1 MLPNP
6 PIARVWPL
14 LLVLLVW
21 TLPLAAE
28 PGLSPPQQVI
38 ERVSD
43 GLRQVLREDRD
54 RLANDP
60 QYVYQVVDELLVPHV
75 DLGRSSALALGPI
88 WREASPAQREAFA
101 EEFKR
106 MLVRTYATAVDELGE
121 WQIQFLPTPQA
132 PDQERALV
140 RTRIQRG
147 GGQPISVD
155 YRMVHRNGH
164 WLAYDVSI
172 EGVSL
177 LVNYRSTLVR
187 LARERGVDGMIEE
200 LARHNLERAGS

>member
-6 PIARVWPL
+6 PIARAWPL

-21 TLPLAAE
+21 TWPLAAE

-38 ERVSD
+38 ERVSE

-60 QYVYQVVDELLVPHV
+60 QFIYQVVDELLVPHV
-75 DLGRSSALALGPI
+75 DLARSSALALGPI
-88 WREASPAQREAFA
+88 WREASPTQRAAFA

-121 WQIQFLPTPQA
+121 WQIQFLPAPQA
-132 PDQERALV
+132 PDRERAIV

-155 YRMVHRNGH
+155 YRMVQRDGR
-164 WLAYDVSI
+164 WRAYDVSI

-187 LARERGVDGMIEE
+187 LARERGVDGMIEA
-200 LARHNLERAGS
+200 LARHNIERAGS